1 MADAVAREYGTVTPY
16 LRLLIL
22 RTRRR
27 YVSIAFGLP
36 ALAPSAAVLFVLGAS
51 HLSMAAASTFARPPA
66 PIEAAE
72 LMEIACV
79 AALLGSILVVSN
91 LTAFLV
97 HDERANGRS
106 RLLRLATVD
115 GRPPVV
121 ALLGL
126 ATVLATAS
134 AGVGLGAAGLLAVVS
149 GLPVPL
155 WLGLT
160 LWTTIASSAG
170 GPIGVWIGYLLP
182 RTVAMVAV
190 LAVSLWVV
198 GLLGALSAAALRTGV
213 PSLAALGWVVLA
225 QLVTLLALPP
235 LWRRTSA
242 RLW

>member
-1 MADAVAREYGTVTPY
+1 MAAAGTTERSTVTPPY
-16 LRLLIL
+16 LRLLVL

-36 ALAPSAAVLFVLGAS
+36 ALTPGGVVLFVLAVSRLRGDR
-51 HLSMAAASTFARPPA
+51 LPDNAANS
-66 PIEAAE
+66 
-72 LMEIACV
+72 LMQISCL
-79 AALLGSILVVSN
+79 AALVGSLLVVSN

-106 RLLRLATVD
+106 RMLRLATVD

-126 ATVLATAS
+126 AAVLAAAS
-134 AGVGLGAAGLLAVVS
+134 AAVGLGLAGLLAVAL
-149 GLPVPL
+149 GLPVTL

-160 LWTTIASSAG
+160 VWTAVAVTAS

-182 RTVAMVAV
+182 RTVAMIAV
-190 LAVSLWVV
+190 LGVGLGVV
-198 GLLGALSAAALRTGV
+198 GLLGASCAAALETGT
-213 PSLAALGWVVLA
+213 PSLRALGGVILA
-225 QLVTLLALPP
+225 QLATLLALPP
-235 LWRRTSA
+235 LWSRTSA

>member
-1 MADAVAREYGTVTPY
+1 MAEAGTTERSMVTPPY
-16 LRLLIL
+16 LRLLTL
-22 RTRRR
+22 RLRRR

-36 ALAPSAAVLFVLGAS
+36 ALAPSGVALFVLGAS
-51 HLSMAAASTFARPPA
+51 RLRDGRAPTAAA
-66 PIEAAE
+66 PIEAVG
-72 LMEIACV
+72 LMEISCV
-79 AALLGSILVVSN
+79 AALAGSLLVVSN

-115 GRPPVV
+115 GRPPVA

-126 ATVLATAS
+126 AAVLAAASTA
-134 AGVGLGAAGLLAVVS
+134 VGLGAAGLLAVAR
-149 GLPVPL
+149 GLPVSL

-160 LWTTIASSAG
+160 LWAAIAASAG

-198 GLLGALSAAALRTGV
+198 GLLGALSAAALKTSR

-225 QLVTLLALPP
+225 QLATLLALPP